1 MSDSQSFRHFARL
14 PFHWSPSASCLRE
27 NISRIQA
34 STWGQINRLLV
45 GWADRR
51 GLERGRKIR
60 SDATAVESHLPYQ
73 PVAKVLIL
81 RTIVLSAI

>member
-1 MSDSQSFRHFARL
+1 M
-14 PFHWSPSASCLRE
+14 HWTPSASCLQE

-45 GWADRR
+45 GWAGRQ

-60 SDATAVESHLPYQ
+60 ADATVVESPI
-73 PVAKVLIL
+73 P
-81 RTIVLSAI
+81 S